1 MIRQTVFLGAVLVM
15 AGCSEPSDAV
25 PPAESSTIEAAGPL
39 TAADVQA
46 LIESDG
52 AAGTWAILTRQGDE
66 ARLEALYDGLGTGD
80 AEWLA
85 LVPQLQPAADG
96 YYAEGLQEA
105 LFHALPN
112 NAAGV
117 LALMP
122 DHAGTDFV
130 CRPAGVPP
138 GPDEE
143 AKQAADIAALQAVT
157 DPALAERRDACLDA
171 IGA

>member
-1 MIRQTVFLGAVLVM
+1 MIRPTVLCGAVLLLS
-15 AGCSEPSDAV
+15 ACGEQPAAATS
-25 PPAESSTIEAAGPL
+25 AESSTVETAESL
-39 TAADVQA
+39 TAAEFQA
-46 LIESDG
+46 MIEDDG

-138 GPDEE
+138 DPDEE